1 MCWYYMENVGGWCG
15 RNRGRLRVAFGVTR
29 TGVFILESRMSACAD
44 RCWSQVAFRIDFFI
58 DSSVGRES
66 HTEHRAQT
74 NIKDKK
80 FFRSSGWRCNASST
94 MCGCLLSLGNNC
106 QVCFDCCA
114 GTSVWHTM
122 PYALS
127 SCSQRTQLNPMPS
140 HGVKSSH
147 HSVFQWDLCTAKCVL
162 RKYGGLCMCVLLK
175 ISYVI
180 DLLS

>member
-114 GTSVWHTM
+114 GTSVWPTLRCQTRSPLAPKELNSIPCHRM
-122 PYALS
+122 VS
-127 SCSQRTQLNPMPS
+127 SQVIIQCFNGIYVQLN
-140 HGVKSSH
+140 VY
-147 HSVFQWDLCTAKCVL
+147 CE
-162 RKYGGLCMCVLLK
+162 YGGLCNVHVCAAQNLLC
-175 ISYVI
+175 Y
-180 DLLS
+180 